1 MKKKAFSFRDR
12 AQSFRYAF
20 AGIGQLI
27 RREHNA
33 WIHCTVAV
41 CVVIAGFLF
50 HLSAGEWIAIV
61 IVSGAVLAAEALNS
75 SIELLAD
82 HLSPAYSEAI
92 KHVKDM
98 AAGAVLL
105 LAIAAAVTGLII
117 FIPKIAGLF

>member
-12 AQSFRYAF
+12 ARSFRYAF
-20 AGIGQLI
+20 AGIGHLL
-27 RREHNA
+27 RSEHNA

-41 CVVIAGFLF
+41 CVVVAGFLF

-61 IVSGAVLAAEALNS
+61 ILIGAVLAAEAFNS
-75 SIELLAD
+75 AIELLAD
-82 HLSPAYSEAI
+82 HLSPEYSPAI

-105 LAIAAAVTGLII
+105 LAIAAVITGLII
-117 FIPKIAGLF
+117 FVPKVLSLL